1 MVIFPYFSSEYIFCY
16 VSVSYIFG
24 LLLSINMK
32 KNVVIVL
39 TSIGLIFLGINFWFN
54 PNQLA
59 NINSSS
65 ITGLATMRAMAQEA
79 IAYEVAINNEKPTLI
94 EFYAD
99 WCTTCQSMSPVLKK
113 LKEKYGEQIN
123 FVMINIDYP
132 QNSQLIK
139 NYNVNGVPQLTFLDY
154 QERTMDNLIGK
165 VPEKF
170 LESTLVKL
178 EPSAVPIQNYQGKI
192 QNQKFIHFAFC
203 LLNSKTGFPR

>member
-1 MVIFPYFSSEYIFCY
+1 
-16 VSVSYIFG
+16 
-24 LLLSINMK
+24 MK

-65 ITGLATMRAMAQEA
+65 ITGLATMRAMAQET
-79 IAYEVAINNEKPTLI
+79 ITYEVAINNEKATLI

-99 WCTTCQSMSPVLKK
+99 WCTTCQSMSPILKK

-139 NYNVNGVPQLTFLDY
+139 NYHVNGVPQLTFLDY

-165 VPEKF
+165 VPEKI

-178 EPSAVPIQNYQGKI
+178 VLPTV
-192 QNQKFIHFAFC
+192 
-203 LLNSKTGFPR
+203 TM